1 MNSWGRENDSERER
15 LSLPAR
21 LFIQLI
27 KSYQLFVSPRS
38 GPCCRYTPSCSQY
51 AIDALRIH
59 GAFKGLFL
67 AVWRIMRCNPFSKG
81 GYDPVPNKTSE
92 KKLNLMRFFRCRKAA
107 GLRTASFFSDFRRLP
122 NSVRIA
128 RKQRNAAANF
138 GFYRAEQHIMTASFP
153 SARVKTN

>member
-92 KKLNLMRFFRCRKAA
+92 KKLNLMRFFPLPKAA
-107 GLRTASFFSDFRRLP
+107 GERTGSGRSGQKGEACTP
-122 NSVRIA
+122 NGTVSE
-128 RKQRNAAANF
+128 K
-138 GFYRAEQHIMTASFP
+138 
-153 SARVKTN
+153 

>member
-1 MNSWGRENDSERER
+1 MNSGGRENDSERAR

-81 GYDPVPNKTSE
+81 GYDPVP
-92 KKLNLMRFFRCRKAA
+92 
-107 GLRTASFFSDFRRLP
+107 
-122 NSVRIA
+122 
-128 RKQRNAAANF
+128 
-138 GFYRAEQHIMTASFP
+138 
-153 SARVKTN
+153 

>member
-92 KKLNLMRFFRCRKAA
+92 KSLILCVFFVA
-107 GLRTASFFSDFRRLP
+107 GRRRRTKRNRAVRPKRGDLYAKRTVSENKCRRLTD
-122 NSVRIA
+122 
-128 RKQRNAAANF
+128 RKDKITEND
-138 GFYRAEQHIMTASFP
+138 
-153 SARVKTN
+153 

>member
-92 KKLNLMRFFRCRKAA
+92 KKLNLMRFFVAGRRRRTKRNRAVRPKKGRLVRKTYGIGKISAA
-107 GLRTASFFSDFRRLP
+107 D
-122 NSVRIA
+122 
-128 RKQRNAAANF
+128 
-138 GFYRAEQHIMTASFP
+138 
-153 SARVKTN
+153 

>member
-27 KSYQLFVSPRS
+27 ESYQLFVSPRS

-92 KKLNLMRFFRCRKAA
+92 KKLDLMRFFSLPEGGGERNGIGRCGRKRGDLYAK
-107 GLRTASFFSDFRRLP
+107 RTVSE
-122 NSVRIA
+122 
-128 RKQRNAAANF
+128 K
-138 GFYRAEQHIMTASFP
+138 
-153 SARVKTN
+153 

>member
-38 GPCCRYTPSCSQY
+38 CSCCRYTPSCSQY

-67 AVWRIMRCNPFSKG
+67 ALWRIMRCNPFSKG

-107 GLRTASFFSDFRRLP
+107 ANETESGGAAEKGETCTQNVRYRKNKCRRLTD
-122 NSVRIA
+122 
-128 RKQRNAAANF
+128 RKDKITEND
-138 GFYRAEQHIMTASFP
+138 
-153 SARVKTN
+153 

>member
-1 MNSWGRENDSERER
+1 MNSWGRENDSERAR

-67 AVWRIMRCNPFSKG
+67 AVWRIMRCNPFSRG
-81 GYDPVPNKTSE
+81 GYDPVPQEFRFGPRRHASGMDKDGADRIQSE
-92 KKLNLMRFFRCRKAA
+92 EEKEEYKEN
-107 GLRTASFFSDFRRLP
+107 
-122 NSVRIA
+122 
-128 RKQRNAAANF
+128 
-138 GFYRAEQHIMTASFP
+138 E
-153 SARVKTN
+153 

>member
-92 KKLNLMRFFRCRKAA
+92 KKLNLMRFFVAGRRRRTKRNRAVRPKTGRPVRKTYGIGKISAA
-107 GLRTASFFSDFRRLP
+107 D
-122 NSVRIA
+122 
-128 RKQRNAAANF
+128 
-138 GFYRAEQHIMTASFP
+138 
-153 SARVKTN
+153 

>member
-92 KKLNLMRFFRCRKAA
+92 KKLNLMRFFVAGRRRTKRNRAVRPKKGRPVRKTY
-107 GLRTASFFSDFRRLP
+107 G
-122 NSVRIA
+122 IG
-128 RKQRNAAANF
+128 K
-138 GFYRAEQHIMTASFP
+138 
-153 SARVKTN
+153 

>member
-92 KKLNLMRFFRCRKAA
+92 KKLNLMRFFVAGRRRTKRNRAVRPKMGRPVRKTY
-107 GLRTASFFSDFRRLP
+107 G
-122 NSVRIA
+122 IG
-128 RKQRNAAANF
+128 K
-138 GFYRAEQHIMTASFP
+138 
-153 SARVKTN
+153 

>member
-27 KSYQLFVSPRS
+27 KSYQLFVSPHS

-92 KKLNLMRFFRCRKAA
+92 KKLNLMRFFVAGRRRTKRNRAVRPKKGRPVRKTY
-107 GLRTASFFSDFRRLP
+107 G
-122 NSVRIA
+122 IG
-128 RKQRNAAANF
+128 K
-138 GFYRAEQHIMTASFP
+138 
-153 SARVKTN
+153 

>member
-92 KKLNLMRFFRCRKAA
+92 KKLNLMRFFVAGRRRRTKRNRAVRPKKGRPVRETYGIGKISAA
-107 GLRTASFFSDFRRLP
+107 D
-122 NSVRIA
+122 
-128 RKQRNAAANF
+128 
-138 GFYRAEQHIMTASFP
+138 
-153 SARVKTN
+153 

>member
-92 KKLNLMRFFRCRKAA
+92 KKQIS
-107 GLRTASFFSDFRRLP
+107 GRR
-122 NSVRIA
+122 
-128 RKQRNAAANF
+128 
-138 GFYRAEQHIMTASFP
+138 
-153 SARVKTN
+153 

>member
-92 KKLNLMRFFRCRKAA
+92 KKLNLMRFFVAGRRRRTKRNRAVRPKKGRPVRKTYGIGKISAA
-107 GLRTASFFSDFRRLP
+107 D
-122 NSVRIA
+122 
-128 RKQRNAAANF
+128 
-138 GFYRAEQHIMTASFP
+138 
-153 SARVKTN
+153 

>member
-67 AVWRIMRCNPFSKG
+67 AGLAHNALQPVFKGRIRSR
-81 GYDPVPNKTSE
+81 SE
-92 KKLNLMRFFRCRKAA
+92 
-107 GLRTASFFSDFRRLP
+107 
-122 NSVRIA
+122 
-128 RKQRNAAANF
+128 
-138 GFYRAEQHIMTASFP
+138 
-153 SARVKTN
+153 